1 MSKTLKL
8 NVSFP
13 MTIVVSGESLLEVQ
27 KAREQMRAI
36 SEDKASAFT
45 GESKAHYELFKGDLS
60 DEAVLERIYR
70 SGIRRF
76 MREDFLK
83 EITGNEATARLG
95 SVKVSFEEFILAKTC
110 TCEGAAGCTE
120 CPAPRWTQT
129 V

>member
-13 MTIVVSGESLLEVQ
+13 MTIVVSGESLLELQ
-27 KAREQMRAI
+27 KARKDVRGLPAEKVAGL
-36 SEDKASAFT
+36 K
-45 GESKAHYELFKGDLS
+45 GESKAHCELLSGDLS

-83 EITGNEATARLG
+83 DITGNEATARLG
-95 SVKVSFEEFILAKTC
+95 SVKVSFEEFILAKAC
-110 TCEGAAGCTE
+110 TCEGKSGCTE
-120 CPAPRWTQT
+120 CPGPRWTKT